1 MPRLRRS
8 TSGDRTA
15 TVSTTTGM
23 RSAVETVTFGAQATR
38 THVKYARLFVLAQ
51 DYDDAMRSLRANL
64 DPVAFGRLA
73 HEDTMSLTLFQ
84 RVAAVITDSVL
95 RGEHIAAITMKS
107 EPDLA
112 ELASL
117 ESLEA
122 RQFTERALID
132 EGLAALEADIA
143 QLRACLAE
151 SRAEHRAEAARQL
164 QDVAPFPQQGSAAA
178 ELSMTLSTQRMRHRT

>member
-1 MPRLRRS
+1 MSRLRRTPAS
-8 TSGDRTA
+8 DRDA

-23 RSAVETVTFGAQATR
+23 RSAVETVSFGVRATR
-38 THVKYARLFVLAQ
+38 THVKFARLFVLAQ
-51 DYDDAMRSLRANL
+51 DYDDVMRSLRASL
-64 DPVAFGRLA
+64 DPVAYARLA

-84 RVAAVITDSVL
+84 RIAAVITDTVH

-107 EPDLA
+107 EPDIA

-122 RQFTERALID
+122 RQYTERALID

-143 QLRACLAE
+143 VLRAMLAE
-151 SRAEHRAEAARQL
+151 SRAVYRAEAARQL

-178 ELSMTLSTQRMRHRT
+178 ELSMALSTQRVRHRT